1 MAFSKWA
8 NYIGKKT
15 RQIGENVV
23 FYILSKETRKHLP
36 EKTDLNEWLQKN
48 ENKKE
53 KKKLVRFWK
62 IVCECLRKLAPVD
75 WLLKNRFG
83 KERRGVLLIKYVR
96 SLDQSASFAIFR

>member
-36 EKTDLNEWLQKN
+36 EKMDLNEWLQKN

-53 KKKLVRFWK
+53 KKQIGQVL
-62 IVCECLRKLAPVD
+62 E
-75 WLLKNRFG
+75 NRM
-83 KERRGVLLIKYVR
+83 
-96 SLDQSASFAIFR
+96 